1 MAAGF
6 FCLIEEVGK
15 VMIEELKV
23 MVCRAKLKRLRL
35 IGLCLAGLA
44 FFICFLFQFSW
55 ARISFLSVVQ
65 SLTGKALRQPQ
76 LWDCRLMNLSYLA
89 CVCSFAVWIGIFFN
103 FSSLASHKV
112 DRICACLL
120 LFLVSFLVTYF
131 FSNYDFDAQH
141 NGSIFFTARFL
152 SKGAV
157 MYRDVGGQYGVLF
170 YYIMAAFIKLFGEYL
185 WAINM
190 ATSCVYAVCYC
201 LLFLCSCQFMSG
213 WRSFVIVLLTL
224 AMAPFY
230 ICLFQ
235 PWSSVFA
242 LMFLL
247 LANYLLFRYIR
258 QGYGILLVLCSL
270 STIACFLCRQPV
282 GIVLFLSFVLFFV
295 FAAPLGV
302 YVPHYKKSILCYF
315 SVFIAVGGGIIA
327 YLVSKGTFM
336 EFLRQNFIETYKF
349 AKNRTDASNP
359 LSSILNCLFVH
370 TYLLQS
376 KEKTFITWRL
386 LPLSSIAV
394 FVFVAIKKLLAKGT
408 KEAVEKESLISMLF
422 AQSIICIA
430 SWHQYYPVTCVRHVF
445 WAAFPMPMLL
455 FYGLLAVSLRICKKA
470 WPAWLLFIL
479 ILSPVVLSRM
489 EGGIKKAMASYV
501 YADSTN
507 FAFMEKIRLNED
519 QKAYY
524 DAVSAAVAE
533 ARNTYGAHLKVDTHS
548 YGGLYFYS
556 YNDELLR
563 GGDDIIALID
573 DAAVVETYKAMGYSV
588 IREIPD
594 NRYSKDSGFVTY
606 VLVKS

>member
-1 MAAGF
+1 M
-6 FCLIEEVGK
+6 
-15 VMIEELKV
+15 
-23 MVCRAKLKRLRL
+23 
-35 IGLCLAGLA
+35 
-44 FFICFLFQFSW
+44 
-55 ARISFLSVVQ
+55 
-65 SLTGKALRQPQ
+65 
-76 LWDCRLMNLSYLA
+76 
-89 CVCSFAVWIGIFFN
+89 
-103 FSSLASHKV
+103 
-112 DRICACLL
+112 
-120 LFLVSFLVTYF
+120 
-131 FSNYDFDAQH
+131 
-141 NGSIFFTARFL
+141 
-152 SKGAV
+152 
-157 MYRDVGGQYGVLF
+157 
-170 YYIMAAFIKLFGEYL
+170 
-185 WAINM
+185 
-190 ATSCVYAVCYC
+190 
-201 LLFLCSCQFMSG
+201 
-213 WRSFVIVLLTL
+213 
-224 AMAPFY
+224 
-230 ICLFQ
+230 
-235 PWSSVFA
+235 
-242 LMFLL
+242 
-247 LANYLLFRYIR
+247 
-258 QGYGILLVLCSL
+258 
-270 STIACFLCRQPV
+270 
-282 GIVLFLSFVLFFV
+282 
-295 FAAPLGV
+295 
-302 YVPHYKKSILCYF
+302 
-315 SVFIAVGGGIIA
+315 FIAVGGGIIA

-394 FVFVAIKKLLAKGT
+394 FVFVTIKKLLAKGT

-507 FAFMEKIRLNED
+507 FAFMEKIRLNEN

-533 ARNTYGAHLKVDTHS
+533 ARNTYGAHLKVDTRS
-548 YGGLYFYS
+548 YGRLYFYS

-563 GGDDIIALID
+563 DGDDIIALID

>member
-1 MAAGF
+1 
-6 FCLIEEVGK
+6 
-15 VMIEELKV
+15 MIEELKV

-35 IGLCLAGLA
+35 IGLYLAGTA
-44 FFICFLFQFSW
+44 FLICFLFQFSW
-55 ARISFLSVVQ
+55 VRISFLSVFQ
-65 SLTGKALRQPQ
+65 SLTGKVLRQPQ

-89 CVCSFAVWIGIFFN
+89 CVCSFAAWIGIFFN

-120 LFLVSFLVTYF
+120 LSLVSFLITYF

-170 YYIMAAFIKLFGEYL
+170 YYIMAAFIKLFGEHL

-201 LLFLCSCQFMSG
+201 LLFLCCCQFMSG
-213 WRSFVIVLLTL
+213 WRSFVVALLTL
-224 AMAPFY
+224 ALAPFY

-235 PWSSVFA
+235 PWSSVCA

-247 LANYLLFRYIR
+247 LAGYLFFCYIR
-258 QGYGILLVLCSL
+258 HGKGILLVLSSL

-295 FAAPLGV
+295 FAAPLGL
-302 YVPHYKKSILCYF
+302 YVPNYKKAVLCYL
-315 SVFIAVGGGIIA
+315 SVFALVVGGGISL
-327 YLVSKGTFM
+327 LVSKGTFM
-336 EFLRQNFIETYKF
+336 EFLRRNFIDTYQF
-349 AKNRTDASNP
+349 AKERTDASNP
-359 LSSILNCLFVH
+359 LSNILDCLFVH

-376 KEKTFITWRL
+376 KEKIFITWRL
-386 LPLSSIAV
+386 LPLSSIVV
-394 FVFVAIKKLLAKGT
+394 FVFVAIKKLLAKRNKGD
-408 KEAVEKESLISMLF
+408 VEKESRISMLF
-422 AQSIICIA
+422 AWSIICIA

-445 WAAFPMPMLL
+445 WAAFPMPLLL
-455 FYGLLAVSLRICKKA
+455 FYGLLAVSLRVCKKA

-479 ILSPVVLSRM
+479 ILSPVLLSRM
-489 EGGIKKAMASYV
+489 EGGLKKAMAPYV

-507 FAFMEKIRLNED
+507 FAFMEKIRLTEE

-524 DAVSAAVAE
+524 DEVSAVVAE
-533 ARNTYGAHLKVDTHS
+533 ARNTFGAHLKVDSRS
-548 YGGLYFYS
+548 YGWLYFYS
-556 YNDELLR
+556 YNEEPLKD
-563 GGDDIIALID
+563 GDDVIALID
-573 DAAVVETYKAMGYSV
+573 DVSVLESYKNMGYSV

-594 NRYSKDSGFVTY
+594 NRYSKVSGSVTY
-606 VLVKS
+606 VLVKY